1 MTYVVTEPEAFTT
14 AAAALATAS
23 SAVASRN
30 ATAAAVT
37 TAVIPAAADEVSAL
51 VARRFGIHGERYQQ
65 VSAQAM
71 AIHQDFVAALQASA
85 RSYAAAE
92 TANATAAR

>member
-1 MTYVVTEPEAFTT
+1 MAYVITEPDAFST
-14 AAAALATAS
+14 AAAALATAG
-23 SAVASRN
+23 SAVAARN

-51 VARRFGIHGERYQQ
+51 TAQRFAIHGERYQQ

-71 AIHQDFVAALQASA
+71 AIHRIS
-85 RSYAAAE
+85 
-92 TANATAAR
+92 

>member
-1 MTYVVTEPEAFTT
+1 MAYVITEPDAFST
-14 AAAALATAS
+14 AATALATAG
-23 SAVASRN
+23 SAVAARN

-37 TAVIPAAADEVSAL
+37 TAVISAAADEVSTLTAQ
-51 VARRFGIHGERYQQ
+51 RFGVHGERYQQ

-71 AIHQDFVAALQASA
+71 AIHQDFVAVLLASG

-92 TANATAAR
+92 AANAMLAR